1 MSLAS
6 SPLTLRPSTLVKFCF
21 RIGPEFYQLE
31 NIFDNHVSKIFALSM
46 ASAFSA
52 AMVPLMI
59 GIIWYEKDNHSRT
72 LINQLLS
79 SLMYWMLIWIIA
91 IQPPTF
97 WILAFG
103 PLSSATFCALHS
115 FIRNAFIIQCLFIQ
129 IATLVTRYIFI
140 FHLKNPTALQDD
152 FWNIFINMW
161 AFAWSLLS
169 QFTLYFLPGKHPI
182 HYCICVGQ
190 LPLEFDPLVKRN
202 MPILVLGAASVIFY
216 IFVCIRYHNHVT
228 FKFNIK
234 F

>member
-1 MSLAS
+1 MYLFTAIEHA
-6 SPLTLRPSTLVKFCF
+6 R
-21 RIGPEFYQLE
+21 
-31 NIFDNHVSKIFALSM
+31 VSKYFALL
-46 ASAFSA
+46 FSSLGIFFTTP
-52 AMVPLMI
+52 VLY
-59 GIIWYEKDNHSRT
+59 GIIWYERNNHHRT
-72 LINQLLS
+72 LINQNLASGMCFAMSWNFLVQ
-79 SLMYWMLIWIIA
+79 I
-91 IQPPTF
+91 PTLF
-97 WILAFG
+97 RYVFG
-103 PLSSATFCALHS
+103 PFNQPLCVLDMT
-115 FIRNAFIIQCLFIQ
+115 IRNALLMQGLMYIDATMII
-129 IATLVTRYIFI
+129 RYIFI
-140 FHLKNPTALQDD
+140 FLMKNPTALQDD

-234 F
+234 FWCILSQMLIFVLIYLDR